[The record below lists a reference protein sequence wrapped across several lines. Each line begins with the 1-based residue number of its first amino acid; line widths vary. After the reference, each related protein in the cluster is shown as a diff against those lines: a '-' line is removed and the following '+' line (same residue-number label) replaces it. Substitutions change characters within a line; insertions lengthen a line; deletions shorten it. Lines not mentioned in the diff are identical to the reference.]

1 MQIPEWLQVVGIM
14 ATIITAA
21 VAALATMRAAS
32 IQRDAKRLEIESQER
47 LRAAEQVHTE
57 AKGIWTDATSMRDEL
72 RRESERLRKERD
84 ELEAE
89 KDAWIA
95 ERREM
100 RDRIAALERRVDD
113 LACLRAPECER
124 EGRRLRPGK

>member
-14 ATIITAA
+14 ATIVTAA
-21 VAALATMRAAS
+21 VAS
-32 IQRDAKRLEIESQER
+32 IQRDAKRIEVESQER

-57 AKGIWTDATSMRDEL
+57 AKGIWSDATSMRDEL